1 MASPQQRLPF
11 DEDEREGGRRL
22 VGVLVAIL
30 VHLAAGAAVVAIK
43 PIERVRQVW
52 VEAVM
57 SEPEPVEAPP
67 PPPELPV
74 EPPPPPKERSK
85 VVEYDQTVEDPTP
98 EAPVEQ
104 APAEQPVRTV
114 QGLSATSFAAGSGV
128 GFSVRAGTT
137 VRTRA
142 TDELM
147 DLDQASKSV
156 AFSALTRQ
164 PRVRSKPPLRVPQ
177 SVQDLRLTGVIQV
190 LVDIDD
196 QGEVSEVRLVEGL
209 HPEADRA
216 CLEAW
221 RGASFTPAMQ
231 GETAV
236 AVRNAPFRCRIE
248 QVP

>member
-1 MASPQQRLPF
+1 MAPTQPRLPF

-22 VGVLVAIL
+22 VGILVAIL
-30 VHLAAGAAVVAIK
+30 VHVLAGAAVVAIR

-52 VEAVM
+52 VEAVL
-57 SEPEPVEAPP
+57 SETEPPPPP

-74 EPPPPPKERSK
+74 EPPPPPKERRK
-85 VVEYDQTVEDPTP
+85 VVEFEETVEDPTP
-98 EAPVEQ
+98 DAPVEST
-104 APAEQPVRTV
+104 PADKPVRVV

-137 VRTRA
+137 VRARA
-142 TDELM
+142 NDDLM
-147 DLDQASKSV
+147 DLDEAASSV
-156 AFSALTRQ
+156 AFSSVTRQ
-164 PRVRSKPPLRVPQ
+164 PRVKSKPALSVPQ
-177 SVQDLRLTGVIQV
+177 SVQDQRLTGVIKV

-196 QGEVSEVRLVEGL
+196 QGEVTEVRLVEGL

-221 RGASFTPAMQ
+221 RAASFSPAMQ

-248 QVP
+248 QLP